1 MAAAAAVCS
10 RRSNRSSPSGVSD
23 VDTSTRT
30 TPGTAWVLTGKPLS
44 RNTLIILMVVGQDL
58 GAEHPDAGLV
68 GGLGELA
75 EQDRA
80 QPFALHGVGDR
91 QGDLGP
97 LGPVRVP
104 LPAGVGQHPAVA
116 AGRDQAVAPLV
127 VDLGGPADGAV
138 EVGEAGEEPQ
148 PSRLRR
154 QALEERAHGRRV
166 GGSDRPH
173 VHGRAIPQGHVD
185 LAVPRV
191 RHLHHSSVDHDVLTR
206 MPPLAPL
213 RPSLAAPP

>member
-1 MAAAAAVCS
+1 VGLDREAAVAEHLDHL
-10 RRSNRSSPSGVSD
+10 V
-23 VDTSTRT
+23 
-30 TPGTAWVLTGKPLS
+30 
-44 RNTLIILMVVGQDL
+44 VVGQDL

-68 GGLGELA
+68 GDLGELA

-80 QPFALHGVGDR
+80 QPPALHGVGDR

-97 LGPVRVP
+97 VLAVRVP

-116 AGRDQAVAPLV
+116 GGRDQAVAPLV

-173 VHGRAIPQGHVD
+173 VHGRAIPQGHID
-185 LAVPRV
+185 LAVPPI
-191 RHLHHSSVDHDVLTR
+191 RHLHHSSVNMTSDAHASARTSAAQSGGAA
-206 MPPLAPL
+206 MSPPAWATQP
-213 RPSLAAPP
+213 R